1 MAHTAS
7 TRAGCDRLLM
17 LHFGRSSYLPEC
29 LLLGYE
35 FRHAEF
41 RFGSIAAARKH
52 GMQKPSSY
60 PELSPSLNN
69 QREHPVL
76 NRLLK
81 RQPAEFR

>member
-7 TRAGCDRLLM
+7 TLAGCDRLLM

-41 RFGSIAAARKH
+41 RFVVETVEK
-52 GMQKPSSY
+52 
-60 PELSPSLNN
+60 N
-69 QREHPVL
+69 
-76 NRLLK
+76 
-81 RQPAEFR
+81 